1 MYEENSGNCISNLHL
16 SLNLLIKLYEMFIDS
31 LELFSASSSEAC
43 ETSIYEVECN
53 KLSEALSSDNKY
65 TFKSPCEN

>member
-1 MYEENSGNCISNLHL
+1 
-16 SLNLLIKLYEMFIDS
+16 MFIDS
-31 LELFSASSSEAC
+31 LELFSASSSEAY

-53 KLSEALSSDNKY
+53 KLSETLSSDNKY

>member
-1 MYEENSGNCISNLHL
+1 
-16 SLNLLIKLYEMFIDS
+16 MFIDS

-65 TFKSPCEN
+65 TFKSPYEN